1 MTLIP
6 EEREGA
12 VEDARTIALE
22 ARMSRLERETRR
34 WRLAAAVAGPVAL
47 LAVVGGHGLPSAVAK
62 GGELPGL
69 RGGVGSSVVE
79 AQRFVLR
86 DASGQPRASLALS
99 DDGMPLLLFL
109 DRDGE
114 TRGVLGQKHLVLSS
128 DDGGSAVKLLVNPGG
143 TPAVRLEKDGR
154 LRAVLG
160 MTGDGTL
167 ALGFY
172 GHDGKGRALLDVGV
186 DGSPGLTLFSRSG
199 KVAWSA
205 P

>member
-1 MTLIP
+1 VDDTRAI
-6 EEREGA
+6 R
-12 VEDARTIALE
+12 LE
-22 ARMSRLERETRR
+22 ARLSRLERDNRR
-34 WRLAAAVAGPVAL
+34 WKLATVMGGALALAAL
-47 LAVVGGHGLPSAVAK
+47 LGSTLPSAVAK
-62 GGELPGL
+62 GFEPGAP
-69 RGGVGSSVVE
+69 RFAGSGVVE

-86 DASGQPRASLALS
+86 DASGHTRASLAVS
-99 DDGMPLLLFL
+99 DDGVPLLLFL
-109 DRDGE
+109 DRHGE
-114 TRGVLGQKHLVLSS
+114 PRGGLGPKHLLLSS
-128 DDGGSAVKLLVNPGG
+128 DDGESAVKLLMNPGG

-172 GHDGKGRALLDVGV
+172 GQDGKGRALLDVGL
-186 DGSPGLTLFSRSG
+186 DGSPGLTLFTKSG

>member
-1 MTLIP
+1 M
-6 EEREGA
+6 
-12 VEDARTIALE
+12 DDSRTIALE
-22 ARMSRLERETRR
+22 ARMSRLERENRR
-34 WRLAAAVAGPVAL
+34 WRLAAAAAGALAL
-47 LAVVGGHGLPSAVAK
+47 LAVAGHGLPSAVAK
-62 GGELPGL
+62 GIDLPALRAGL
-69 RGGVGSSVVE
+69 GSSVVE

-86 DASGQPRASLALS
+86 DASGQPRASLAVS
-99 DDGMPLLLFL
+99 DDGMPLLMFL
-109 DRDGE
+109 DKDGE
-114 TRGVLGQKHLVLSS
+114 ARGVLGPKHLLLSS
-128 DDGGSAVKLLVNPGG
+128 DDGSSAVKLLVNPGG

>member
-1 MTLIP
+1 VDDT
-6 EEREGA
+6 RA
-12 VEDARTIALE
+12 TRLE
-22 ARMSRLERETRR
+22 ARLSRLERDNR
-34 WRLAAAVAGPVAL
+34 WWKLAAAMGGALALAAL
-47 LAVVGGHGLPSAVAK
+47 LGSTLPSAVAK
-62 GGELPGL
+62 GVEPAAPRAAGPG
-69 RGGVGSSVVE
+69 VVE

-86 DASGQPRASLALS
+86 DASGLPRASLAVS
-99 DDGMPLLLFL
+99 DDGVPLLIFL

-114 TRGVLGQKHLVLSS
+114 PRGVLGPKHLLLAS

-143 TPAVRLEKDGR
+143 TPALRLEKDGR

-172 GHDGKGRALLDVGV
+172 GQDGKGRALLDVGI
-186 DGSPGLTLFSRSG
+186 DGSPGLTLFTKTG

>member
-1 MTLIP
+1 
-6 EEREGA
+6 
-12 VEDARTIALE
+12 VEDTRAIGLE
-22 ARMSRLERETRR
+22 ARVSRLERENRR
-34 WRLAAAVAGPVAL
+34 WRLAAAAMAALALAWLAGQR
-47 LAVVGGHGLPSAVAK
+47 LPSAVAK
-62 GGELPGL
+62 GIDLPALRAGL
-69 RGGVGSSVVE
+69 GSSVVE

-86 DASGQPRASLALS
+86 DASGQPRASLAVS
-99 DDGMPLLLFL
+99 DDGMPLLMFL
-109 DRDGE
+109 DKDGE
-114 TRGVLGQKHLVLSS
+114 ARGVLGPKHLVLSS
-128 DDGGSAVKLLVNPGG
+128 DDGSSAVRLLVNPGG

-172 GHDGKGRALLDVGV
+172 GHDGKGGALLDVGA